1 MPAFAASLM
10 IGHGVSSRSSHS
22 WAAGRIT
29 SAENSWSHFC
39 SSFWSSL
46 RSREKCTSAIDTLL
60 PAVSAPLTN
69 GSTGK
74 SANYRGVMAGA
85 RREQLLEAADRVVR
99 RDGSAA
105 TMNLIASE
113 AGITKPILYR
123 HFGDKGGLYRA
134 LAARYTEDLPTRLRS
149 ALATRGG
156 LAARTRAT
164 IDAYLTAVGEQPQ
177 VYRFLME
184 RAAVEEPGVRG
195 EVQGFVRRF
204 GEELA
209 SGMRAESALDVDE
222 RRALVWAH
230 GSPAMGQAAADGGWA
245 LPAMSGGRTP

>member
-1 MPAFAASLM
+1 
-10 IGHGVSSRSSHS
+10 
-22 WAAGRIT
+22 
-29 SAENSWSHFC
+29 
-39 SSFWSSL
+39 
-46 RSREKCTSAIDTLL
+46 
-60 PAVSAPLTN
+60 
-69 GSTGK
+69 
-74 SANYRGVMAGA
+74 MAGA
-85 RREQLLEAADRVVR
+85 QSDQLLEAADRVVR
-99 RDGSAA
+99 RAGSAA
-105 TMNLIASE
+105 TMNLIAAE

-134 LAARYTEDLPTRLRS
+134 LAARYTEDLLGRLRT

-204 GEELA
+204 GDELA
-209 SGMRAESALDVDE
+209 AGIRAEPALQGVDE

-230 GSPAMGQAAADGGWA
+230 GIAGMVQAAGDWWLDHHEVPRDQVVEELTA
-245 LPAMSGGRTP
+245 

>member
-1 MPAFAASLM
+1 
-10 IGHGVSSRSSHS
+10 
-22 WAAGRIT
+22 
-29 SAENSWSHFC
+29 
-39 SSFWSSL
+39 
-46 RSREKCTSAIDTLL
+46 
-60 PAVSAPLTN
+60 
-69 GSTGK
+69 
-74 SANYRGVMAGA
+74 MAGA
-85 RREQLLEAADRVVR
+85 RSDQLLEAADRVVR

-105 TMNLIASE
+105 TMNLIAAE

-134 LAARYTEDLPTRLRS
+134 LAAHYTEDLLSRLRA

-164 IDAYLTAVGEQPQ
+164 IDAYLTAVDEQPQ

-184 RAAVEEPGVRG
+184 RAAMEEPGVRG

-204 GEELA
+204 GDELA
-209 SGMRAESALDVDE
+209 SGMRAESALEVDE

-230 GSPAMGQAAADGGWA
+230 GIAGMVQAAGDWWLDHPEVSREQMVEELTALVFGGFTGA
-245 LPAMSGGRTP
+245 EAVARR